1 LKEFFKNLTRSEH
14 IWRCFCYIQEAQ
26 HKGEI
31 MRTRLFPHLNLLMA
45 MFVMASLAV
54 VFTPAAPTY
63 AQGSLKPGL
72 GNYSIAVGK
81 TERTFIGYVPRPFD
95 ATQKYPVVIMLHG
108 YGGNG
113 KNALEQGK
121 WVEKAEK
128 EKFIVLGLDGTRENN
143 NKRDNIL
150 TNPQSWNSGSG
161 DTAAE
166 LKDIDDVGF
175 VRGVIDWIVKLGN
188 ADPDR
193 IYVAG
198 FSNGAGMTFRVGA
211 ELSDLVAAIA
221 PVSNGLFV
229 DVEKLDR
236 PTSLLMIW
244 GTADPLNPY
253 NGGTVNRFGIKS
265 TRASA
270 EDSFKVWA
278 DLLNCPDKP
287 QTLLD
292 RNEVKARVYRPCDK
306 GSEAVFYTIEG
317 MGHHWPSGRSFLPQA
332 IVGKPSEAI
341 DATDVIWAFF
351 VKHPRTAKP

>member
-1 LKEFFKNLTRSEH
+1 M
-14 IWRCFCYIQEAQ
+14 QA
-26 HKGEI
+26 G
-31 MRTRLFPHLNLLMA
+31 LFPRLKFLL
-45 MFVMASLAV
+45 VVLAV
-54 VFTPAAPTY
+54 ASVAGVFVPVAPTY
-63 AQGSLKPGL
+63 AQGSLKLGL
-72 GNYSIAVGK
+72 NNYRIVVEK
-81 TERTFIGYVPRPFD
+81 TERTFVGFVPRPFE
-95 ATQKYPVVIMLHG
+95 AARKYPVVIMLHG

-113 KNALEQGK
+113 KNALEQGR
-121 WVEKAEK
+121 WAEKAEK
-128 EKFIVLGLDGTRENN
+128 EKFIVLGLDGTREKET
-143 NKRDNIL
+143 KRDNIL

-175 VRGVIDWIVKLGN
+175 VRAVIEWVVKLGN

-193 IYVAG
+193 VYVTG

-253 NGGTVNRFGIKS
+253 NGGPVNRFGIKS

-270 EDSFKVWA
+270 EDSFKTWA
-278 DLLNCPDKP
+278 RLLNCPNPPKILIDKD
-287 QTLLD
+287 TV
-292 RNEVKARVYRPCDK
+292 NARAYSPCDK
-306 GSEAVFYTIEG
+306 NSEAIFYTIEG
-317 MGHHWPSGRSFLPQA
+317 MGHNWPSGRSFLPQA
-332 IVGKPSEAI
+332 IVGKPSDAI
-341 DATDVIWAFF
+341 DATDVIWDFF
-351 VKHPRTAKP
+351 VKHPRTVKP